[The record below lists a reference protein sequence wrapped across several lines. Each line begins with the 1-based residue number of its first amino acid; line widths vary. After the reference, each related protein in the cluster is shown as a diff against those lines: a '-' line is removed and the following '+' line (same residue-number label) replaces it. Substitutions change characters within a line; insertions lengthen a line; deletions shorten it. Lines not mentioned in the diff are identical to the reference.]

1 MTLLEFIIK
10 NFIMYALFQEL
21 NATSSS
27 FYDDKF
33 EKSRLMRSLNKVK
46 PFMTTYFDHRLTLTS
61 YERSLSGLIE
71 LFIFYSYLRLAVNV
85 VFFFPMK
92 YYKYFIV
99 FI

>member
-10 NFIMYALFQEL
+10 NFILYALFQEL

-46 PFMTTYFDHRLTLTS
+46 TIYD
-61 YERSLSGLIE
+61 Y
-71 LFIFYSYLRLAVNV
+71 LF
-85 VFFFPMK
+85 
-92 YYKYFIV
+92 
-99 FI
+99 